1 MKGSRSQRR
10 PLLFCAIILL
20 ALFIYR
26 PGANGLRKRIV
37 NSVGMALGR
46 KVDVDWV
53 KVRILPQPGFDLVN
67 FVVHDDPSFSAEPM
81 LRAQEVTAAL
91 RLRSLLRG
99 RFEIGRLSLKE
110 PSFNLVRRDDGHWN
124 VESLL
129 ERAAHTPVAPTSHT
143 KPEA

>member
-1 MKGSRSQRR
+1 AAG
-10 PLLFCAIILL
+10 
-20 ALFIYR
+20 Y
-26 PGANGLRKRIV
+26 
-37 NSVGMALGR
+37 SVVLDG
-46 KVDVDWV
+46 
-53 KVRILPQPGFDLVN
+53 
-67 FVVHDDPSFSAEPM
+67 PSFSAEPM

-143 KPEA
+143 KPEARRAFPYIAPDAAAVRCEVRLGETVPAHSAAESASRHAQSDASVVHLVPQPAR

>member
-81 LRAQEVTAAL
+81 LRAQEDPAFWVA
-91 RLRSLLRG
+91 
-99 RFEIGRLSLKE
+99 
-110 PSFNLVRRDDGHWN
+110 HQ
-124 VESLL
+124 
-129 ERAAHTPVAPTSHT
+129 ERAAEVDRRIGERPPLVDVAGSTR
-143 KPEA
+143 